1 MNAMTIQSLKI
12 DLPDRVGERLR
23 IYSKKSDCLQ
33 SEIVTTAVEEY
44 LDRLDGYDIFVHEV
58 LEAKKDV
65 EKGEFISQ
73 EAIKKW
79 LNSLGTE
86 NELNPPEPDVFIK

>member
-1 MNAMTIQSLKI
+1 MTIQSLKI
-12 DLPDRVGERLR
+12 NLPDRIGERLKT
-23 IYSKKSDCLQ
+23 YSKKSDCPQ

-44 LDRLDGYDIFVHEV
+44 LNRLDGYDIFVQEV

-73 EAIKKW
+73 EATKNW
-79 LNSLGTE
+79 LRSLGTE
-86 NELNPPEPDVFIK
+86 NELDLPEPDIFIK